1 MSDAVPAPELV
12 DTPAQESEQVDAVA
26 PVPAPE
32 LAAPELAAP
41 ELVDTPAQESEQVNA
56 AAPVP
61 VNELVDAVA
70 APVPAPQLVAAA
82 PVAAEAVLLEDATS
96 PMARLQQ
103 KLSSMNLFEGKTQ
116 EQIIG
121 IREQVETGLQSFNA
135 IQGACQ
141 TMYDAI
147 VATAEIKANGMRF
160 NPEIG
165 RLSDFVDHCKLLISI
180 NNANAEDTVE
190 EISKTLK
197 GLSED
202 SRFQNSSYKLSVN
215 QDKIGDIGTQIS
227 LVLRIGE
234 VFNVPVFTV
243 YMMQNVFDNAQLNS
257 EQATQVVASPL
268 THNLKTIATCSRV
281 DLMLELL
288 LHATQSDPYDDVNVL
303 IAHIINELIVSKFG
317 NSNPNDVIS
326 AERAQFFSLII
337 SNNEHVKSIITKSLL
352 IAIIQNPRIMTSEG
366 KRFSDIFPSG
376 QYGQYFGDVAYR
388 ATTDPMSQ
396 GPIMIPNPNEMAVVH
411 DLEGEA
417 PGSDVNARPILASPE
432 FTSHPLTRTDIIVA
446 ALTAANDAM
455 SRDANIVAAGGAA
468 VSYYIKSFMNDMNTG
483 EFGEVIPDSGLDVE
497 ALKKGCNN
505 IPMNDIDC
513 FVFGEVSRQFLL
525 LFSLYMLILYANFYE
540 RPRQYGVEEAV
551 RRQDIRI
558 QFILSPQSSDN
569 IDLFMYG
576 EHNDDANTK
585 LISKRLKKNP
595 KVQLVTQETKCFSQ
609 LSSTLCSGNSCTV
622 DGYYTQ
628 PIDLVKKDIDDFLVL
643 YESLYLDLDEEEEK
657 PDLRALLTGQYAA
670 NVDNMVSMKTTMLDL
685 VCIFC
690 NEDKALFIRIFM
702 ARKNPK
708 DFARL
713 RVFIEI
719 YLLQLLRFKSTDATF
734 LKYKE
739 VLINEIKK
747 LRVMMSELNKNYY
760 LEQGNLAAVR
770 ADTAKN
776 LNADRADFL
785 KLLRSIGRKIV
796 LIPDP
801 LNDKVPATFSKETG
815 RNTIGF
821 FKDKRNPQMKYP
833 FKMDQH
839 MFNLYETYR
848 RVTVDVDTEQS
859 IVVHAYDAWLGD
871 VFKEMPFIAKVEQAF
886 REKMGKIIDP
896 KQDPTYFEVGFAD
909 MRVKT
914 TEMLKLHNALNEF
927 KFDEETLKGLLKHQ
941 RRILPPLRKHIAMF
955 GPPKASYVHK
965 IFNKTETLLPLFPE
979 FIKDLL
985 KTKDPKLIKTID
997 APKKYDD
1004 AVHEAI
1010 GNIVLEWN
1018 RHAIDMKGGA
1028 TRKRKRVCKRNAMT
1042 RRRFNKYFNGK
1053 RRDTRRKNKANYLK
1067 CKHTRRA

>member
-1 MSDAVPAPELV
+1 
-12 DTPAQESEQVDAVA
+12 
-26 PVPAPE
+26 
-32 LAAPELAAP
+32 
-41 ELVDTPAQESEQVNA
+41 
-56 AAPVP
+56 
-61 VNELVDAVA
+61 
-70 APVPAPQLVAAA
+70 
-82 PVAAEAVLLEDATS
+82 
-96 PMARLQQ
+96 
-103 KLSSMNLFEGKTQ
+103 
-116 EQIIG
+116 
-121 IREQVETGLQSFNA
+121 
-135 IQGACQ
+135 
-141 TMYDAI
+141 
-147 VATAEIKANGMRF
+147 
-160 NPEIG
+160 
-165 RLSDFVDHCKLLISI
+165 
-180 NNANAEDTVE
+180 
-190 EISKTLK
+190 
-197 GLSED
+197 
-202 SRFQNSSYKLSVN
+202 
-215 QDKIGDIGTQIS
+215 
-227 LVLRIGE
+227 
-234 VFNVPVFTV
+234 
-243 YMMQNVFDNAQLNS
+243 
-257 EQATQVVASPL
+257 
-268 THNLKTIATCSRV
+268 
-281 DLMLELL
+281 
-288 LHATQSDPYDDVNVL
+288 
-303 IAHIINELIVSKFG
+303 
-317 NSNPNDVIS
+317 
-326 AERAQFFSLII
+326 
-337 SNNEHVKSIITKSLL
+337 
-352 IAIIQNPRIMTSEG
+352 
-366 KRFSDIFPSG
+366 
-376 QYGQYFGDVAYR
+376 
-388 ATTDPMSQ
+388 
-396 GPIMIPNPNEMAVVH
+396 
-411 DLEGEA
+411 
-417 PGSDVNARPILASPE
+417 LASPE

-446 ALTAANDAM
+446 AFTAANDAM

-468 VSYYIKSFMNDMNTG
+468 VSYYIKSFMNGMNAD
-483 EFGEVIPDSGLDVE
+483 EFGGVIPDSGLDVVALE
-497 ALKKGCNN
+497 ALEKGCND

-525 LFSLYMLILYANFYE
+525 LFSLYMMLMYANFYE
-540 RPRQYGVEEAV
+540 RPKQYGVEEAV
-551 RRQDIRI
+551 RTQGTRI
-558 QFILSPQSSDN
+558 QFNLSPSQEH

-585 LISKRLKKNP
+585 LISKTLKKNP

-609 LSSTLCSGNSCTV
+609 LSSTLCSGNLCAV

-628 PIDLVKKDIDDFLVL
+628 PIDLVKKDIDDFLAL
-643 YESLYLDLDEEEEK
+643 YESLYLDLDEEEKK
-657 PDLRALLTGQYAA
+657 PDLRALLISQYAA

-719 YLLQLLRFKSTDATF
+719 YLLQLLRANDATF

-739 VLINEIKK
+739 GLIDEIKK

-776 LNADRADFL
+776 LNADRTDFL

-896 KQDPTYFEVGFAD
+896 KQDPKYFEVGFAH
-909 MRVKT
+909 MRVRSSTMLQLLTLLNQVKGSNAMFNPGVT
-914 TEMLKLHNALNEF
+914 RGEKRYFTGRLLGPLRQSILSTRRGIEPKATGVLKLYNHEAKALIP
-927 KFDEETLKGLLKHQ
+927 KFV
-941 RRILPPLRKHIAMF
+941 RSVLPEVEP
-955 GPPKASYVHK
+955 
-965 IFNKTETLLPLFPE
+965 TLLA
-979 FIKDLL
+979 
-985 KTKDPKLIKTID
+985 TIEHHHD
-997 APKKYDD
+997 YDD
-1004 AVHEAI
+1004 SVNEAI
-1010 GNIVLEWN
+1010 GRIILEWN
-1018 RHAIDMKGGA
+1018 NTDAPKGGA

-1053 RRDTRRKNKANYLK
+1053 RRDTRRKNKANNLK
-1067 CKHTRRA
+1067 KCNHTRREMN

>member
-1 MSDAVPAPELV
+1 
-12 DTPAQESEQVDAVA
+12 
-26 PVPAPE
+26 
-32 LAAPELAAP
+32 
-41 ELVDTPAQESEQVNA
+41 
-56 AAPVP
+56 
-61 VNELVDAVA
+61 
-70 APVPAPQLVAAA
+70 
-82 PVAAEAVLLEDATS
+82 
-96 PMARLQQ
+96 
-103 KLSSMNLFEGKTQ
+103 MNLFEGKTQ
-116 EQIIG
+116 QQIIG
-121 IREQVETGLQSFNA
+121 IREQVETGLQAFNA
-135 IQGACQ
+135 IQDACQ
-141 TMYDAI
+141 TMHDAI
-147 VATAEIKANGMRF
+147 VATAEIKANGVRF

-180 NNANAEDTVE
+180 NDGNAEVVSATVAA
-190 EISKTLK
+190 TMK

-215 QDKIGDIGTQIS
+215 QNKIGDIGTQIS

-243 YMMQNVFDNAQLNS
+243 YMMQNVFDNARLNS
-257 EQATQVVASPL
+257 EQATQAVASPL

-303 IAHIINELIVSKFG
+303 IAHSINELIVSKFG
-317 NSNPNDVIS
+317 KESKPNPNYVIA
-326 AERAQFFSLII
+326 AERAQFFDLII
-337 SNNEHVKSIITKSLL
+337 ANNEHVKSIITKSLL
-352 IAIIQNPRIMTSEG
+352 IAIIQNPGIMTSNG

-376 QYGQYFGDVAYR
+376 QYVQYFGDIVHQ
-388 ATTDPMSQ
+388 ATTDPTRQ
-396 GPIMIPNPNEMAVVH
+396 GPIMLSNEIAVVNQAD
-411 DLEGEA
+411 DLGEGEA
-417 PGSDVNARPILASPE
+417 PGSDVNAHPILASPE
-432 FTSHPLTRTDIIVA
+432 FTTHHPLTRTDIIVA
-446 ALTAANDAM
+446 AFTAANDAM
-455 SRDANIVAAGGAA
+455 SSNANIIAAGGAA
-468 VSYYIKSFMNDMNTG
+468 VSYYIKTFMNGMNAD

-497 ALKKGCNN
+497 ALEALEKGCNN

-525 LFSLYMLILYANFYE
+525 LFSLYMMILYANFYE
-540 RPRQYGVEEAV
+540 RPKQYGVEEAV
-551 RRQDIRI
+551 RTQGTRI
-558 QFILSPQSSDN
+558 QFNLSPQSSDN

-576 EHNDDANTK
+576 EHNDDANTM
-585 LISKRLKKNP
+585 LISKTLKKNP

-609 LSSTLCSGNSCTV
+609 LSSTLCSGNLCAV

-643 YESLYLDLDEEEEK
+643 YESLYLDLDADEM
-657 PDLRALLTGQYAA
+657 PDLRALLISQYAA

-719 YLLQLLRFKSTDATF
+719 YLLQLLRANDATF

-739 VLINEIKK
+739 GLIDEIKK

-801 LNDKVPATFSKETG
+801 LQNKIPATFSKETG

-839 MFNLYETYR
+839 MFNLYDAYMR
-848 RVTVDVDTEQS
+848 LTVDRDTEQS
-859 IVVHAYDAWLGD
+859 IVDHAYDAWLD
-871 VFKEMPFIAKVEQAF
+871 NVFKEMPFIAKVKQAF

-896 KQDPTYFEVGFAD
+896 TQDHAYFEVGFAD

-914 TEMLKLHNALNEF
+914 TEMLNLLNALNQST
-927 KFDEETLKGLLKHQ
+927 FDEEILKGLLKHQ
-941 RRILPPLRKHIAMF
+941 RRILPPLRKHIAQF

-965 IFNKTETLLPLFPE
+965 IFNKTETLLPLLPE

-985 KTKDPKLIKTID
+985 KTKDSTLLKTIN

-1010 GNIVLEWN
+1010 GSLVLEWN
-1018 RHAIDMKGGA
+1018 RRAIELKGGA
-1028 TRKRKRVCKRNAMT
+1028 TRKRKRVCMRNAKT
-1042 RRRFNKYFNGK
+1042 RRFNKCVDKK
-1053 RRDTRRKNKANYLK
+1053 RRDTRRKIKANNFK
-1067 CKHTRRA
+1067 CKRTRRV

>member
-1 MSDAVPAPELV
+1 M
-12 DTPAQESEQVDAVA
+12 
-26 PVPAPE
+26 
-32 LAAPELAAP
+32 
-41 ELVDTPAQESEQVNA
+41 
-56 AAPVP
+56 
-61 VNELVDAVA
+61 
-70 APVPAPQLVAAA
+70 
-82 PVAAEAVLLEDATS
+82 
-96 PMARLQQ
+96 
-103 KLSSMNLFEGKTQ
+103 
-116 EQIIG
+116 
-121 IREQVETGLQSFNA
+121 ETGLQAFNS
-135 IQGACQ
+135 IQNVCQ
-141 TMYDAI
+141 TMYDTI
-147 VATAEIKANGMRF
+147 VATAEIKANGVRF

-165 RLSDFVDHCKLLISI
+165 RLSDFVDHCKLLISM
-180 NNANAEDTVE
+180 NNANAEVVSATVE

-197 GLSED
+197 GLAED

-243 YMMQNVFDNAQLNS
+243 YMMQNVFDNTRLNS
-257 EQATQVVASPL
+257 EEATQVVASQL

-288 LHATQSDPYDDVNVL
+288 LHATQSDPYDAVNVL
-303 IAHIINELIVSKFG
+303 IAHSINELIVSKFS
-317 NSNPNDVIS
+317 NSNPNEVIA
-326 AERAQFFSLII
+326 AERAQFFGLII
-337 SNNEHVKSIITKSLL
+337 ANNEHVKSIITKSLL
-352 IAIIQNPRIMTSEG
+352 IAIIQNPSIMTSEG

-376 QYGQYFGDVAYR
+376 QYGQYFGDVVHR
-388 ATTDPMSQ
+388 ASFKDQ

-417 PGSDVNARPILASPE
+417 PQEGEAPGSDVNAQPILASPAI
-432 FTSHPLTRTDIIVA
+432 TSHPLTRTDLIVA

-455 SRDANIVAAGGAA
+455 SRNANIVAAGGAA
-468 VSYYIKSFMNDMNTG
+468 VSYYINDFMNSMNAG
-483 EFGEVIPDSGLDVE
+483 EFGGVIPDSGLDDV
-497 ALKKGCNN
+497 AVADLVKGCNN

-525 LFSLYMLILYANFYE
+525 LFSLYMMILYANFYE
-540 RPRQYGVEEAV
+540 RPKQYGVEEAV
-551 RRQDIRI
+551 RMQEIRI
-558 QFILSPQSSDN
+558 QFILSPQDN

-609 LSSTLCSGNSCTV
+609 LSSTLCSGNLCTV

-628 PIDLVKKDIDDFLVL
+628 PIDLVKKDIDDFLAL
-643 YESLYLDLDEEEEK
+643 YESLYLDQDEEEEK

-734 LKYKE
+734 LKYKTG
-739 VLINEIKK
+739 LIGEITQ
-747 LRVMMSELNKNYY
+747 LRIMMSELNKNYY
-760 LEQGNLAAVR
+760 LEQGNLAAVH

-821 FKDKRNPQMKYP
+821 FKEKQNPQMKYP

-839 MFNLYETYR
+839 MFNLYDAYMR
-848 RVTVDVDTEQS
+848 LTVDHDTEQS
-859 IVVHAYDAWLGD
+859 IVTHAYDAWLAT
-871 VFKEMPFIAKVEQAF
+871 VFQEMPFIPKVEQAF

-914 TEMLKLHNALNEF
+914 TEMLKLLNALNQST
-927 KFDEETLKGLLKHQ
+927 FDEETLKRLTKHQ
-941 RRILPPLRKHIAMF
+941 RRILPPLRKHIAQF
-955 GPPKASYVHK
+955 GSPKASYVHN
-965 IFNKTETLLPLFPE
+965 IFNKTDTLLPLLPE
-979 FIKDLL
+979 FIKELL
-985 KTKDPKLIKTID
+985 KTKDPSLLKTIN

-1010 GNIVLEWN
+1010 GNLVLKWN
-1018 RHAIDMKGGA
+1018 QSATDLKGGA
-1028 TRKRKRVCKRNAMT
+1028 TRKRKRVCKRNANT
-1042 RRRFNKYFNGK
+1042 RRFNKCFNGK
-1053 RRDTRRKNKANYLK
+1053 RRDTRRKNRANNLK
-1067 CKHTRRA
+1067 CKHTRKEMN

>member
-1 MSDAVPAPELV
+1 MSDAAP
-12 DTPAQESEQVDAVA
+12 VDA
-26 PVPAPE
+26 PAE
-32 LAAPELAAP
+32 AEAE
-41 ELVDTPAQESEQVNA
+41 
-56 AAPVP
+56 
-61 VNELVDAVA
+61 
-70 APVPAPQLVAAA
+70 
-82 PVAAEAVLLEDATS
+82 AEAVLLEDATS

-103 KLSSMNLFEGKTQ
+103 ELSSMNLFEGKTQ
-116 EQIIG
+116 QQIIG
-121 IREQVETGLQSFNA
+121 IRAQVETGLQAFNA
-135 IQGACQ
+135 IQDACQ
-141 TMYDAI
+141 TMHDAI
-147 VATAEIKANGMRF
+147 VATTKIKANGVRF

-165 RLSDFVDHCKLLISI
+165 RMSDFVDHCKLLISM
-180 NNANAEDTVE
+180 NDANAEDAVK
-190 EISKTLK
+190 EILETLN
-197 GLSED
+197 GLAKD
-202 SRFQNSSYKLSVN
+202 SRFHNGSYNLSVN

-243 YMMQNVFDNAQLNS
+243 YMMQNVFDNARLTS

-288 LHATQSDPYDDVNVL
+288 LHASKSDPYDDVNVL
-303 IAHIINELIVSKFG
+303 IAHSINDLIVSKFG
-317 NSNPNDVIS
+317 KDTNPNAVIA
-326 AERAQFFSLII
+326 AERAQFFGLIVA
-337 SNNEHVKSIITKSLL
+337 NNEHVKSIITKSLL
-352 IAIIQNPRIMTSEG
+352 IAIIQNPRMMTSDG

-376 QYGQYFGDVAYR
+376 QYGQYFGEVVYR
-388 ATTDPMSQ
+388 VTTDPVSQ
-396 GPIMIPNPNEMAVVH
+396 GPIMIPNPNERAAVH
-411 DLEGEA
+411 QADDSGEGEA
-417 PGSDVNARPILASPE
+417 PGYEGELRPILASPK
-432 FTSHPLTRTDIIVA
+432 FTTHPLTRTDIIVA
-446 ALTAANDAM
+446 ALTAANDAT
-455 SRDANIVAAGGAA
+455 SSNANIIAAGGAA
-468 VSYYIKSFMNDMNTG
+468 VSYYIKQFMNGMNAD
-483 EFGEVIPDSGLDVE
+483 EFGEVIPDTGLNVTDLE
-497 ALKKGCNN
+497 ALEKGCNN

-540 RPRQYGVEEAV
+540 RPKKFGVEEAV
-551 RRQDIRI
+551 RMQDMRI
-558 QFILSPQSSDN
+558 QFLLSPQSSSDT

-609 LSSTLCSGNSCTV
+609 LSSTLCSGNLCVV

-643 YESLYLDLDEEEEK
+643 YESLYLDLDADEK
-657 PDLRALLTGQYAA
+657 KPDDLRALLTSQYAA

-719 YLLQLLRFKSTDATF
+719 YLLQLLRANDATF
-734 LKYKE
+734 LQYKP
-739 VLINEIKK
+739 VLIDEIKK
-747 LRVMMSELNKNYY
+747 LRVMMSELNKKYY

-796 LIPDP
+796 IIPDP
-801 LNDKVPATFSKETG
+801 LDNRIPATFRKETG

-839 MFNLYETYR
+839 MFNLYAAYMRATI
-848 RVTVDVDTEQS
+848 DADADTEQS
-859 IVVHAYDAWLGD
+859 IVAHTYDAWLD
-871 VFKEMPFIAKVEQAF
+871 EVFKEMPFIPQVEQAF

-896 KQDPTYFEVGFAD
+896 NQDHTYFEVGFAD

-914 TEMLKLHNALNEF
+914 TEMLKLLNALNET

-941 RRILPPLRKHIAMF
+941 RRMLPLLRQHIVQF
-955 GPPKASYVHK
+955 GPPKASYVHN
-965 IFNKTETLLPLFPE
+965 IFNKTLLPE

-985 KTKDPKLIKTID
+985 KTNDSNLIKTIN

-1010 GNIVLEWN
+1010 GNLILEWN
-1018 RHAIDMKGGA
+1018 RRAIELKGGA
-1028 TRKRKRVCKRNAMT
+1028 TRKCKRGCKLIT
-1042 RRRFNKYFNGK
+1042 KTRRFNKCFGKK
-1053 RRDTRRKNKANYLK
+1053 RRDNTRRKNKVNLKCNLK
-1067 CKHTRRA
+1067 CKLTRRA